1 MFSGLQV
8 IGSFDQALLQAQQ
21 QAAAID
27 RKLGDLNNRLLKLR
41 NEQGQA
47 FRTLARVRMGAPKND
62 QLIQRLTAIDGSVQT
77 ALQRRTSEAADID
90 ADITAIEAEAQ
101 TLQNAR
107 NAATAA
113 VEERRKALLTAENA
127 TRQRL
132 EQMPAYQQQ
141 LQATQRAEQIAHGAE
156 EKTKQAENDRIA
168 KGKPYEQDELFQY
181 LWKRRYG
188 TAGYDSGPLT
198 RMLDRWV
205 ARLAGYEKARID
217 YAMLQEIPRRLADH
231 AARQREQAQAET
243 QRLTQMQQAALNEG
257 EAAARRAELAKA
269 EANVD
274 AIDDKIE
281 ANGKRAIE
289 AYGRRAAI
297 TRGEHPAVR
306 GATEVIERALR
317 HEDLHALRADAQRTP
332 TRDDDAAVRR
342 LEELEAEERQV
353 LAAIAQAKSD
363 QQTYRRQMTE
373 IDFDPPRLSP
383 SRLQSRD
390 VRRRRRRA
398 DRLAAWA
405 TAGRCDEPG
414 RLLGPD
420 RPAPATVATAGRLG
434 RRRGWGLPNWRRL
447 RRREWWRRRLSHRR
461 RILIVDPRRAEADY
475 QAITRLM
482 SLIRPS
488 SSKSLTRALI
498 LYPFPFRKLSQAS

>member
-1 MFSGLQV
+1 MVGVMFSGLQV

-27 RKLGDLNNRLLKLR
+27 RKLGDLNNRLLQLR

-47 FRTLARVRMGAPKND
+47 YRTLARVRMSAPKND

-77 ALQRRTSEAADID
+77 ALQRRTSETADID
-90 ADITAIEAEAQ
+90 AEITAIEAEAQ
-101 TLQNAR
+101 KLQTAR

-113 VEERRKALLTAENA
+113 VEERREALLTAENE

-141 LQATQRAEQIAHGAE
+141 LQATRRAEQIAHGAE
-156 EKTKQAENDRIA
+156 EKTKQAENDRSA
-168 KGKPYEQDELFQY
+168 KGKPYQQDELFQY

-188 TAGYDSGPLT
+188 TAGYASGPLT

-231 AARQREQAQAET
+231 AARQRERAQAET
-243 QRLTQMQQAALNEG
+243 QRLTDMQQAALNEG
-257 EAAARRAELAKA
+257 EAAAQRAELAEA
-269 EANVD
+269 EAEVD

-297 TRGEHPAVR
+297 TRGEQPAVR

-342 LEELEAEERQV
+342 LEELEAEERQIS
-353 LAAIAQAKSD
+353 AAIAQAKAD

-373 IDFDPPRLSP
+373 IDSIRRDYRRRGYNRGIFDVAGGALIGS
-383 SRLQSRD
+383 LLGQLLGGAMSRD
-390 VRRRRRRA
+390 VFW
-398 DRLAAWA
+398 DRIDQHRQPWPQ
-405 TAGRCDEPG
+405 PG
-414 RLLGPD
+414 
-420 RPAPATVATAGRLG
+420 
-434 RRRGWGLPNWRRL
+434 GWGGG
-447 RRREWWRRRLSHRR
+447 
-461 RILIVDPRRAEADY
+461 DGD
-475 QAITRLM
+475 
-482 SLIRPS
+482 
-488 SSKSLTRALI
+488 
-498 LYPFPFRKLSQAS
+498 FRTGGGFGGESGGGGDFRTGGGF